1 MLSEKHIKQYT
12 KRTNKKKRV
21 KEKLDYKEK
30 LNDYIMKREDN
41 GTSYGFN
48 K

>member
-1 MLSEKHIKQYT
+1 MLSEKREKRYA

-30 LNDYIMKREDN
+30 WIDYMMKKDDYGEVN
-41 GTSYGFN
+41 GSQG
-48 K
+48 